1 MYCRHCGAQLPDGS
15 KFCTACGKA
24 QTDENAVVYCSACGA
39 QVAAGVDTCP
49 ACGAPIVAATPAPA
63 PAPQSNPVPQP
74 APASQPTIIINNTN
88 SNVNTV
94 GGQTGKRCNKWVSFF
109 LCLFLGVFGGHRF
122 YEGRIG
128 SGILYLFTAGLFF
141 VGVIV
146 DLIAILGKPD
156 PYYVN

>member
-49 ACGAPIVAATPAPA
+49 ACGAPIAAAAPASTPAPE
-63 PAPQSNPVPQP
+63 PQP
-74 APASQPTIIINNTN
+74 APVQQPTIVINN

-94 GGQTGKRCNKWVSFF
+94 NGQTGKRCDKWVSFF
-109 LCLFLGVFGGHRF
+109 LCLFLGFIGAHRF
-122 YEGRIG
+122 YEGKVG
-128 SGILYLFTAGLFF
+128 TGILYLCTCGLFF
-141 VGVIV
+141 FGALI
-146 DLIAILGKPD
+146 DLIIILGKPN
-156 PYYVN
+156 PYYVNK